1 MDMYQVGNNI
11 LLKLR
16 CTPLTGNDFRLIKSG
31 LKIIDTYLTKNSIST
46 LSSKLSNP
54 NIIIIQLES
63 FFDLTFINGVKFNID
78 PIPNFIHLK
87 ENYSTSS
94 FSVST
99 IGGGTA
105 NTKFETISG
114 MNLDFFGPGEYPY
127 NTILKIK
134 AINSI
139 NYTLN

>member
-1 MDMYQVGNNI
+1 MYRQA
-11 LLKLR
+11 
-16 CTPLTGNDFRLIKSG
+16 FRLFKNT
-31 LKIIDTYLTKNSIST
+31 IDDLSYSLNYTSEFYSIST
-46 LSSKLSNP
+46 LSPKLSNP

-134 AINSI
+134 DIDSI